1 MLIVYSSNT
10 KMAGLFKI
18 LSPAPCAVLQLG
30 GTEPPIIP
38 PPLHEKPAEIFRCT
52 GCALPLYSLAKK
64 YDSSPDGPGIWDPPA
79 TCDRETRR
87 RQLRHRADGGA
98 LPPVRRPSR
107 ARFPGRAAATRLR
120 YRMNGAASAFTS
132 AVS

>member
-10 KMAGLFKI
+10 KMADLFKI

-64 YDSSPDGPGIWDPPA
+64 YDSSPDGPGIWDHLPHA
-79 TCDRETRR
+79 IGTREDGSFGIVRTEVHC
-87 RQLRHRADGGA
+87 RQCGGH
-98 LPPVRRPSR
+98 
-107 ARFPGRAAATRLR
+107 PGRVFPDVPPPQGCDT
-120 YRMNGAASAFTS
+120 G
-132 AVS
+132 